1 MPLEIILPAEKLL
14 KLSPGEFKDR
24 AAECRKG
31 KKKVCRMLHDKRRDI
46 EELESKK
53 HIKPKERQRHQELCA
68 RVIELGQ
75 EEGGYDL
82 QIKELDKAIRTWFI

>member
-1 MPLEIILPAEKLL
+1 MSLETIVPAEKLL
-14 KLSPGEFKDR
+14 KLPPKDIKELAR
-24 AAECRKG
+24 KCGKG
-31 KKKVCRMLHDKRRDI
+31 KKRVVRMLHVRRRNI

-53 HIKPKERQRHQELCA
+53 RLKTPEKKKHQELCA

-82 QIKELDKAIRTWFI
+82 QQKELDKAIRSWFI